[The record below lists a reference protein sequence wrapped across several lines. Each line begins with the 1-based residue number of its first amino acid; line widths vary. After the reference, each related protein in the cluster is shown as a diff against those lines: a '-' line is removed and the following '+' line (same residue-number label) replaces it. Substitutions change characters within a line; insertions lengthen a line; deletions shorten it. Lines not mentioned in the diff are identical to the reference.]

1 MNRKEVVQMRRNK
14 ASEEEKK
21 KRVQVHFEIDEK
33 QWRQFQ
39 TKLNDMGFVSASEYL
54 RAQVRHAL
62 STPREDLE

>member
-1 MNRKEVVQMRRNK
+1 MRRNK
-14 ASEEEKK
+14 ASGEEKK

-54 RAQVRHAL
+54 RTQVRHAL
-62 STPREDLE
+62 STPREDFE